1 MRSVTCSNA
10 CATSLAAACPASS
23 SSSRPPRRGRRLRRP
38 GPSMLLGE
46 IFQVALQAIRAN
58 KLRSFLTM
66 LGIIIGVGAV
76 ITMVALGSGA
86 QKAVQARIAALGPTL
101 LSIYPGQSFR
111 GGVAIMF
118 DQRASLTVD
127 DADSLAASA
136 RYVKG
141 VVPELTRN
149 FQVKRGGL
157 NANVNIVGT
166 TPNYPT
172 VKNYTFTAGRMF
184 TAGEDEGR
192 RRYAV
197 LGSAIPEMFNANG
210 AAMIGQ
216 EIQIRGIPFEII
228 GVLSSKGSA
237 MGFGN
242 PDEQILIPLQTAR
255 YRIMGTNRLRTIT
268 VDAANV
274 SQMTL
279 TMIEIERVLRREHKI
294 RPGGEND
301 FQIRNQSDIL
311 ATFQQTTQTFTYL
324 LAGIAAV
331 SLLVGGIGIMNIMLV
346 SVTERTR
353 EIGVRKALG
362 ATSFNILFQFLV
374 EALVLCLAGGI
385 IGILFGTLGAVA
397 LSRLAHW
404 NTSISILAI
413 LIAFIFSA
421 IVGLF
426 FGIWPARRAA
436 SLDPIVALRY
446 E

>member
-1 MRSVTCSNA
+1 
-10 CATSLAAACPASS
+10 
-23 SSSRPPRRGRRLRRP
+23 
-38 GPSMLLGE
+38 MLLGE

-86 QKAVQARIAALGPTL
+86 QKAVQSRIQALGPTL
-101 LSIYPGQSFR
+101 LTVFPGASFR
-111 GGVAIMF
+111 GGIFMDMRV
-118 DQRASLTVD
+118 SLTVD
-127 DADSLAASA
+127 DYEAVARDA

-149 FQVKRGGL
+149 LQIKKGNL
-157 NANVNIVGT
+157 NQNVSVVGT
-166 TPNYPT
+166 TPNYTT
-172 VKNYTFTAGRMF
+172 VKNYTVVAGRMF

-192 RRYAV
+192 RRFVV
-197 LGSAIPEMFNANG
+197 LGSAIPDMLNANPVG
-210 AAMIGQ
+210 LIGQ

-228 GVLSSKGSA
+228 GVLGPKGSSG
-237 MGFGN
+237 GFGN
-242 PDEQILIPLQTAR
+242 PDEQVLIPLQTAR
-255 YRIMGTNRLRTIT
+255 YRIMGTDRLRSIT
-268 VDAANV
+268 VDAASV
-274 SQMTL
+274 PQMTL

-294 RPGGEND
+294 RPSAEND

-311 ATFQQTTQTFTYL
+311 STFQDTTKTFTYL

-362 ATSFNILFQFLV
+362 ATRFNILFQFLV
-374 EALVLCLAGGI
+374 EALVLCLVGGLL
-385 IGILFGTLGAVA
+385 GILFGTLGAVG
-397 LSRLAHW
+397 LSSLLKW
-404 NTSISILAI
+404 NTSINVFAI
-413 LIAFIFSA
+413 LIAFVFSA

>member
-1 MRSVTCSNA
+1 
-10 CATSLAAACPASS
+10 
-23 SSSRPPRRGRRLRRP
+23 
-38 GPSMLLGE
+38 MLLTE

-86 QKAVQARIAALGPTL
+86 QKSVQARIQALGPTL
-101 LSIYPGQSFR
+101 LSVFPGASFR
-111 GGVAIMF
+111 GGIFMDMRV
-118 DQRASLTVD
+118 SLTLD
-127 DADSLAASA
+127 DYEALARDA

-149 FQVKRGGL
+149 LQIKRGNL
-157 NANVNIVGT
+157 NQNVSIVGT
-166 TPNYPT
+166 TPNYTT
-172 VKNYTFTAGRMF
+172 VKNYTIVAGRMF

-197 LGSAIPEMFNANG
+197 LGSAIPDMLNANP

-228 GVLSSKGSA
+228 GVLGPKGSA
-237 MGFGN
+237 GGFGN

-255 YRIMGTNRLRTIT
+255 YRIMGTDRLRSIT
-268 VDAANV
+268 VDAASV
-274 SQMTL
+274 PQMTL

-294 RPGGEND
+294 RPGAEND

-311 ATFQQTTQTFTYL
+311 STFQQTTETFTYL

-362 ATSFNILFQFLV
+362 ATRFNIMFQFLV
-374 EALVLCLAGGI
+374 EALVLCLVGGL
-385 IGILFGTLGAVA
+385 IGILFGTLGAVG
-397 LSRLAHW
+397 LSKLAHW
-404 NTSISILAI
+404 NTSINVFAI
-413 LIAFIFSA
+413 LVAFVFSA